1 MHYRSAHAVHTVPQ
15 RAATGVRRETYNTHP
30 HHTVPARSIR
40 THRTPPSRARVR
52 ARRKGG
58 RCGIRHG
65 RRGPVPAISNPYSTV
80 HPHRAH
86 ARYIGGRCGR
96 RGPVPAV
103 SNPYSTVHPHRAP
116 HARLR
121 ARLKRRRCGNGCGY
135 RTPESGFPGGRDAAA
150 AGAGGL
156 PAGVANE
163 WPRKTVWRKEARAA
177 PRFRHLRAR
186 NAASG
191 NRHTQELGAENQGFD
206 Q

>member
-1 MHYRSAHAVHTVPQ
+1 M
-15 RAATGVRRETYNTHP
+15 RRPLAPRH
-30 HHTVPARSIR
+30 R
-40 THRTPPSRARVR
+40 THRTPGRVR
-52 ARRKGG
+52 ARRKGR
-58 RCGIRHG
+58 RCG
-65 RRGPVPAISNPYSTV
+65 RRGLVPAISNPYSTV

-103 SNPYSTVHPHRAP
+103 SNPYSTVHPHRA

-121 ARLKRRRCGNGCGY
+121 ARLKKRRCGDGCGY

-163 WPRKTVWRKEARAA
+163 RPRKTVWRKEARAA

-186 NAASG
+186 NAAWG